1 VIGMNGWVTFAIGL
15 GAALV
20 VMVPVVAASMWWQVP
35 ADRHAA
41 EERVAE
47 QRMDNTL
54 WARGFPHDAPDHEL
68 GVQEAHQT
76 MQRHRNCDIAVC
88 RRKRAAW
95 QTLVDAKRI
104 RPDASRQR

>member
-1 VIGMNGWVTFAIGL
+1 MIGMNGLITFAIGL

-35 ADRHAA
+35 ADPDTVKAY
-41 EERVAE
+41 VTE

-54 WARGFPHDAPDHEL
+54 WARGFPHDAPDHDL

-76 MQRHRNCDIAVC
+76 MQRHRGCRADEC
-88 RRKRAAW
+88 RRKAAAR
-95 QTLVDAKRI
+95 QTLISAGRMK
-104 RPDASRQR
+104 PDTSREY

>member
-1 VIGMNGWVTFAIGL
+1 MNGWVTFAIGL

-20 VMVPVVAASMWWQVP
+20 VMVPVVAASMWWKVP
-35 ADRHAA
+35 TDREAVKA
-41 EERVAE
+41 RVAE

-54 WARGFPHDAPDHEL
+54 WAAGFPHDAPDHEL
-68 GVQEAHQT
+68 GVEEAHRT
-76 MQRHRNCDIAVC
+76 MQRHRNCDVAVC

-104 RPDASRQR
+104 RPDASRQK